1 MVPRPFIP
9 APNTASVEMIYS
21 VGGETCEN
29 VFHVYKGSPYTLADL
44 QALRGLVLTWYTST
58 WKGQVHVSVTLVR
71 IRTKALD
78 TDIAPMEDYAVTSGG
93 GGGLSSGSL
102 VANNVTYCLKL
113 ATGLSG
119 RSARGRWYFIGM
131 SSNSMLSSVDVS
143 APYRD
148 AVVANLT
155 TLKTNLAAAGHTF
168 CVTSFRH
175 NGAWRATAVNYDIV
189 SIVGVDLHI
198 DSQRRRLAGR
208 GQ

>member
-1 MVPRPFIP
+1 MTRPFIA

-29 VFHVYKGSPYTLADL
+29 LFHVHKASPYSLADL
-44 QALRGLVLTWYTST
+44 QALRGTVLTWYTT
-58 WKGQVHVSVTLVR
+58 VWKGQVHSTVTLVR

-93 GGGLSSGSL
+93 GGGLASGSL

-131 SSNSMLSSVDVS
+131 SSNSMLNSVDVS
-143 APYRD
+143 TPYRD
-148 AVVANLT
+148 AVVANLA
-155 TLKTNLAAAGHTF
+155 TLRTQLSSAGHTF
-168 CVTSFRH
+168 CVTSYRH
-175 NGAWRATAVNYDIV
+175 NNAWRTTAVNYDIV
-189 SIVGVDLHI
+189 SVVAVDLHI